1 MISVFSSVCLLQSE
15 EWQGET
21 DSPQCLQWGNE
32 KSQPGFHSSTLPAW
46 EIITDCTLTVISC
59 KKVDWSVAKFHI
71 YSSRSILLDQRKWME
86 IWEKERIRLLQQTGQ
101 QKFGICGHIQN
112 YRTAAA
118 ISLNLV
124 WVFVTQNT
132 SALCCWSNP
141 FGQPVRASSCPEF
154 SGLCFL

>member
-1 MISVFSSVCLLQSE
+1 
-15 EWQGET
+15 
-21 DSPQCLQWGNE
+21 
-32 KSQPGFHSSTLPAW
+32 
-46 EIITDCTLTVISC
+46 
-59 KKVDWSVAKFHI
+59 
-71 YSSRSILLDQRKWME
+71 ME

-132 SALCCWSNP
+132 SALCC
-141 FGQPVRASSCPEF
+141 
-154 SGLCFL
+154 